1 MINNKKGFTLIELLV
16 VIAILG
22 ILAAV
27 AIPQFAEYRNTA
39 YCAQITSD
47 AAHAFQAMEA
57 YYVDHLAY
65 GSLSDTAFNPT
76 TGITVTITST
86 DPLVVRASD
95 DNSRCPLGTYT
106 LDQSSGRGTWG

>member
-1 MINNKKGFTLIELLV
+1 VINNKKGVTLIELLV

-57 YYVDHLAY
+57 YYADHLAY
-65 GSLSDTAFNPT
+65 GSLADTNFSPT
-76 TGITVTITST
+76 TGITVLVTNNN
-86 DPLVVRASD
+86 PLVVQASD
-95 DNSRCPLGTYT
+95 DNSRCPLSTYT

>member
-1 MINNKKGFTLIELLV
+1 MKEADGFTLIELLA

-27 AIPQFAEYRNTA
+27 AIPQFSQYRNTA

-47 AAHAFQAMEA
+47 ASHAFTAMEA
-57 YYVDHLAY
+57 YYSQNLTY
-65 GSLSDTAFNPT
+65 GSLSDTNFSPT
-76 TGITVTITST
+76 TGITVIVTNTN
-86 DPLVVRASD
+86 PLVVQASD

-106 LDQSSGRGTWG
+106 LDQSRGRGTWS

>member
-1 MINNKKGFTLIELLV
+1 MNNEKGFTLIELLV

-27 AIPQFAEYRNTA
+27 AIPQFAQYRNAA
-39 YCAQITSD
+39 YCSQITSD

-57 YYVDHLAY
+57 YYAQNLTY
-65 GSLSDTAFNPT
+65 GSLSDTAFT
-76 TGITVTITST
+76 STQGITVVITST
-86 DPLVVRASD
+86 DPLVVQASD